1 MFEHRLAYYKENPIL
16 DKDGNPLT
24 PEECFDYEC
33 DIWDCG
39 VPMSKQSA
47 RWLWE
52 KWGERLGIA
61 EIYPE
66 LASK

>member
-1 MFEHRLAYYKENPIL
+1 MKEIF
-16 DKDGNPLT
+16 DKDGKPLSQ
-24 PEECFDYEC
+24 EDAKDYLN
-33 DIWDCG
+33 DVLDCG

-66 LASK
+66 LATKKND